1 MGRQEKV
8 AEALKRQISNIIQNE
23 LSDWRLGFVT
33 ITRVNLSR
41 DLKFAQ
47 IYFSILSDEEGKRKA
62 IEGLNNAKS
71 FIKRRI
77 SEELNLR
84 FIPQISFKLD
94 PSIEYS
100 IELQKELDRIR
111 DESKEDN

>member
-1 MGRQEKV
+1 MGRREKV
-8 AEALKRQISNIIQNE
+8 AEVLKRQISNIIQNE
-23 LSDWRLGFVT
+23 LSDWRLGFIT
-33 ITRVNLSR
+33 ITRVNLSK

-47 IYFSILSDEEGKRKA
+47 IYFSILSGEEGKRKA

-71 FIKRRI
+71 FIKRRL

-84 FIPQISFKLD
+84 FTPQISFRLD

-100 IELQKELDRIR
+100 IELQRELDKIR
-111 DESKEDN
+111 DGSKKSN